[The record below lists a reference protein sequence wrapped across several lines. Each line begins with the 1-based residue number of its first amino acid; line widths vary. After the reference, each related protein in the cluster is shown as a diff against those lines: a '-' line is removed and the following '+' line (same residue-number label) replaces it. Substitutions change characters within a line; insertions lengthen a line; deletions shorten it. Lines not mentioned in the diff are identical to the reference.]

1 MNIPKN
7 YPSPIAKAIREKPNA
22 KSIKCYGN
30 LYPMP
35 IRKVISG

>member
-7 YPSPIAKAIREKPNA
+7 YPSPIAKAVQEKPNA
-22 KSIKCYGN
+22 KNIKCYGN

-35 IRKVISG
+35 MREAISG